1 MSQCHANA
9 TRNPL
14 IISEC
19 CNVALIA
26 LKIKI
31 TCSKWRASITHSD
44 IFHQSPLYLEL
55 LAMKLLA

>member
-31 TCSKWRASITHSD
+31 TWELHYKKLSTTQGNQCINLFL
-44 IFHQSPLYLEL
+44 IFVF
-55 LAMKLLA
+55 